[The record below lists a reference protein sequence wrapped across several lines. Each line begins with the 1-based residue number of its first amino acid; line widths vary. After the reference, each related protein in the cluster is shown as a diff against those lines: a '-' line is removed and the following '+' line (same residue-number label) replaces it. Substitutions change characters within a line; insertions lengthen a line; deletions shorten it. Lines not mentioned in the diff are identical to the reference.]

1 MATRSARLL
10 LHQTSGVQVLSG
22 AVLRCKGLHYS
33 VSQARS
39 KRQLN
44 QPLSGDKMPRFAG
57 IATMMRLPL
66 QEGQPEGLDACF
78 VGVPMDIGCS
88 YRSGSRL
95 APRQI
100 RHESSALRVFNMST
114 GAAPFESLQ
123 VADIGD
129 VPVNPFDLN
138 KAVDIITEYYRKILQ
153 ANCIPLAMGGDH
165 LLSLPILRAMKEKH
179 GKMGMVQVES
189 IMIVTDIMLI
199 IVTGPHC
206 HA

>member
-1 MATRSARLL
+1 MR
-10 LHQTSGVQVLSG
+10 VLSCDT
-22 AVLRCKGLHYS
+22 VHCKGLHYS
-33 VSQARS
+33 AAQANGNG
-39 KRQLN
+39 QLN
-44 QPLSGDKMPRFAG
+44 QPLSVDKMPRFAG

-66 QEGQPEGLDACF
+66 QEGKPEGLDACF

-88 YRSGSRL
+88 YRSGPRL

-138 KAVDIITEYYRKILQ
+138 KAVDIITEYYRRILQ

-189 IMIVTDIMLI
+189 IVTDMQ
-199 IVTGPHC
+199 T
-206 HA
+206 